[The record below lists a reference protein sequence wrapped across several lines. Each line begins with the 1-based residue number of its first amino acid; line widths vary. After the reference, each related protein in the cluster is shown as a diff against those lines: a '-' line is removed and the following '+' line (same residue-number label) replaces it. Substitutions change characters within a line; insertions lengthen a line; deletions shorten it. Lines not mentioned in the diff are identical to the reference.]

1 MGKENK
7 GILNKIK
14 WKCIGA
20 LIVVLTIYMYFFA
33 GSVIIQGDSK
43 NTLKNEVVIE
53 MRQVLK
59 TGVKEAYPIC
69 VYNDIQSYVLYT
81 KLINELFPIIRYS
94 DNYGIEGDI
103 YAANEIPREF
113 YESEDTVDVAT
124 KKALEE
130 EPKEVI
136 SNNVTVA
143 TGTEY
148 TMEQLGDFNFIKDN
162 FYVID
167 STTSL
172 LPEEMSVD
180 KLAEDVSVNLSSEDY
195 KVLIYHT
202 HGSEAFVDS
211 RLGVTEDT
219 IIGVGDELTR
229 VLEEKYNIKVYHDRN
244 VYDMVNGTLDRS
256 YAYNLSREGV
266 KKILAENP
274 SIEVAIDLHR
284 DGVAESTRLVT
295 ELEGKPTARI
305 MLLNGVSRLNTKGDI
320 EYLHNP
326 YRQTNLAFS
335 FQMYVEGKK
344 LYGDYL
350 RKMYIRGYRYNLDL
364 LPRTALIEVGA
375 QNNTLEEEKNAMDPL
390 ATIIFKVLSGEP

>member
-1 MGKENK
+1 M
-7 GILNKIK
+7 
-14 WKCIGA
+14 
-20 LIVVLTIYMYFFA
+20 
-33 GSVIIQGDSK
+33 
-43 NTLKNEVVIE
+43 
-53 MRQVLK
+53 
-59 TGVKEAYPIC
+59 
-69 VYNDIQSYVLYT
+69 
-81 KLINELFPIIRYS
+81 
-94 DNYGIEGDI
+94 
-103 YAANEIPREF
+103 
-113 YESEDTVDVAT
+113 AT
-124 KKALEE
+124 D
-130 EPKEVI
+130 
-136 SNNVTVA
+136 
-143 TGTEY
+143 TEY

-219 IIGVGDELTR
+219 II
-229 VLEEKYNIKVYHDRN
+229 
-244 VYDMVNGTLDRS
+244 
-256 YAYNLSREGV
+256 
-266 KKILAENP
+266 
-274 SIEVAIDLHR
+274 
-284 DGVAESTRLVT
+284 GVAESTRLVT

>member
-7 GILNKIK
+7 AILKKIK

-20 LIVVLTIYMYFFA
+20 FIVVLTLYMYFFA
-33 GSVIIQGDSK
+33 VYIIIQEDSK

-59 TGVKEAYPIC
+59 AGVKEVYPVC
-69 VYNDIQSYVLYT
+69 VYDEKKSYVVYT
-81 KLINELFPIIRYS
+81 KIINELFPIIRYS

-103 YAANEIPREF
+103 YASNEIPREF
-113 YESEDTVDVAT
+113 YEFEDTMDMAT

-148 TMEQLGDFNFIKDN
+148 TMEQLGDFNFIRDN
-162 FYVID
+162 FYVVD

-172 LPEEMSVD
+172 LPEEMSAD
-180 KLAEDVSVNLSSEDY
+180 KLAEDVSVDIASEDY

-202 HGSEAFVDS
+202 HGSEAFVYS
-211 RLGVTEDT
+211 RPGVTEDT
-219 IIGVGDELTR
+219 IIGVGDELAR
-229 VLEEKYNIKVYHDRN
+229 ILEEKYHIKVYHDRN

-256 YAYNLSREGV
+256 YAYNLSREGA
-266 KKILAENP
+266 KKVLAENP

-295 ELEGKPTARI
+295 EIDGKPTARI

-375 QNNTLEEEKNAMDPL
+375 QNNTVEEEKNAMEPL
-390 ATIIFKVLSGEP
+390 ATIIFKVLSGED

>member
-7 GILNKIK
+7 AILKKIK
-14 WKCIGA
+14 WKCIGSF
-20 LIVVLTIYMYFFA
+20 IVVLTMYMYFFA
-33 GSVIIQGDSK
+33 ISVIIQEDNK

-53 MRQVLK
+53 MRQVLNA
-59 TGVKEAYPIC
+59 GVKEVYPVC
-69 VYNDIQSYVLYT
+69 VYDERKSYVMYT
-81 KLINELFPIIRYS
+81 KIINELFPIIKYS

-103 YAANEIPREF
+103 YASNEIPREF
-113 YESEDTVDVAT
+113 YESEDTMDMAT

-162 FYVID
+162 FYVVD

-172 LPEEMSVD
+172 LPEEMSAD
-180 KLAEDVSVNLSSEDY
+180 KLAEDVSVDIASGEY

-211 RLGVTEDT
+211 RPGVTEDT

-229 VLEEKYNIKVYHDRN
+229 ILEEKYHIKVYNDRN

-256 YAYNLSREGV
+256 YAYNLSREGA
-266 KKILAENP
+266 KKVLAENP

-295 ELEGKPTARI
+295 EIDGKPTARI

-350 RKMYIRGYRYNLDL
+350 RKIYIRGYRYNLDL

-375 QNNTLEEEKNAMDPL
+375 QNNTVEEEKNAMEPL
-390 ATIIFKVLSGEP
+390 ADILYKVLCN